1 MSCIGG
7 KTFSDYS
14 GHPNIAVPIEQGPN
28 AGKSSSAAGRYQFL
42 GSTWG
47 DIANRYGLPDFSP
60 TSQDQ
65 GAWALANENYR
76 KTTGGDLA
84 TDLQAGK
91 VQQVAEALSPTWT
104 SLAGGIEAQPGG
116 TGAPL
121 AAAFQAGLPDPA
133 VPVTTPP
140 TPSPGLLSMAPTPEA
155 AAATAATDQAST
167 LKGLLAPAA
176 PTAGRGR
183 RSGHGPAG
191 SPQVRRREDRAPRAP
206 RIQLHIGGEHV
217 RYDWSITATNNQTAD
232 AAINWQEGQNPSTV
246 NDSARAMMAQIAL
259 WRNDMGGG
267 ATVGG
272 TANAITLTLGG
283 TMAAY
288 TQGILSFLATAT
300 NTGATTMKVDGTTA
314 IPLRIVS
321 GDDLTG
327 GEIDARPGLFLRQEP
342 VCCRVAAGRR
352 QALRSRMLIRQSR
365 LLSRLLRPALL
376 VSMRLY
382 LATISAGT
390 GLSGGGTLAADR
402 TISLANTAVTP
413 GAYTAANVT
422 VDAAGPS

>member
-1 MSCIGG
+1 MPVQIPAVGYGLLNAIAGPESGGRYNVLFGG

-155 AAATAATDQAST
+155 AAATAATDQASP
-167 LKGLLAPAA
+167 LKGLLAPSA
-176 PTAGRGR
+176 PV
-183 RSGHGPAG
+183 
-191 SPQVRRREDRAPRAP
+191 QDE
-206 RIQLHIGGEHV
+206 
-217 RYDWSITATNNQTAD
+217 
-232 AAINWQEGQNPSTV
+232 
-246 NDSARAMMAQIAL
+246 
-259 WRNDMGGG
+259 
-267 ATVGG
+267 
-272 TANAITLTLGG
+272 
-283 TMAAY
+283 
-288 TQGILSFLATAT
+288 
-300 NTGATTMKVDGTTA
+300 
-314 IPLRIVS
+314 
-321 GDDLTG
+321 
-327 GEIDARPGLFLRQEP
+327 
-342 VCCRVAAGRR
+342 
-352 QALRSRMLIRQSR
+352 
-365 LLSRLLRPALL
+365 
-376 VSMRLY
+376 
-382 LATISAGT
+382 
-390 GLSGGGTLAADR
+390 AADPAMGL
-402 TISLANTAVTP
+402 LARRKF
-413 GAYTAANVT
+413 
-422 VDAAGPS
+422 AGVKIAPPARRAFSFT